1 MALANIEVLALCA
14 LFGGVCAF
22 YVSAVG
28 FVLSALVTV
37 LILAGLNWFAGGI
50 AGGVASGWTLA
61 GAFVT
66 LQVGYFLGIVGTAV
80 ASSLTSAIAKGNA
93 EPGADLHVDH
103 E

>member
-37 LILAGLNWFAGGI
+37 LILAGLNWF